1 MGLREEKKE
10 QTSADILRATGELL
24 MEKDIEE
31 ITVSEIAERARV
43 SIATLYNYFD
53 GKDELLLEHLRR
65 MIGRGREEGD
75 RIISTEHESPAEA
88 VFALLNV
95 YLSDT
100 ESQKRLPMRQLYAAG
115 LKRSMS
121 GGTSIFKDIVLKQ
134 LIQLLE
140 KLVSEGLV
148 RSDLNIENTAL
159 IFLGM
164 MHNAMAEQSFQGTL
178 SIEEV
183 TERIHTNISLLFE
196 GIGSRR
202 EGV

>member
-1 MGLREEKKE
+1 
-10 QTSADILRATGELL
+10 